1 MGCKIMGLRG
11 YCRMGNVVRFW
22 QGEHRVQNRQFLSVA
37 IPLCVRLCYDALVC
51 GKESLCFQT
60 LSAKADIV
68 RLASYVH
75 LIMPG
80 WGLAR

>member
-1 MGCKIMGLRG
+1 MMGLLG
-11 YCRMGNVVRFW
+11 YCQPGNIVRFW
-22 QGEHRVQNRQFLSVA
+22 QGKHRLQKRQFLSVA
-37 IPLCVRLCYDALVC
+37 IPLCVRLWYDALVC

-60 LSAKADIV
+60 LSAESNTV